1 MSYVC
6 QFISRRRF
14 ITVLKKHFWKKDL
27 KDFSKKEWEALCDR
41 CGKCCLIKLEDD
53 GKIFYTS
60 ITCQLLCTKTA
71 QCRDYKN
78 RKKKVKECVVLSYQ
92 NLDALNWMPET
103 CAYKLINEKKQLPN
117 WHYLIHGNFEKM
129 TKEKMCVTD
138 QATNELYVKEKDFS
152 KYVTHW
158 N

>member
-1 MSYVC
+1 
-6 QFISRRRF
+6 
-14 ITVLKKHFWKKDL
+14 VLKKHFWKKDL

-41 CGKCCLIKLEDD
+41 CGKCCLIKLEDK

-60 ITCQLLCTKTA
+60 ITCQLLCT
-71 QCRDYKN
+71 
-78 RKKKVKECVVLSYQ
+78 
-92 NLDALNWMPET
+92 NLHALNWMPDT
-103 CAYKLINEKKQLPN
+103 CAYKLINEKKELPD